1 MAGKIKGITIE
12 IGGNTTTL
20 QAALKNAKNE
30 GKDAASEISKIN
42 NALKFNPNSVELLG
56 QKVEVLKDRVSSAG
70 NELDALKAAQKAVDE
85 QFKKGDMKPEEYRE
99 FQRNVVEA
107 KSRLENFQK
116 QLENAQSEYKNHS
129 SKVGTLKDSF
139 NGLKE
144 KIDDVKEKHSKLIT
158 VLSKTGTAAK
168 NLASGGLKVL
178 GGVASGAAAGVTAVE
193 TAAVAA
199 GKELYDMAKET
210 AAVGDNIDK
219 MSQRLGLSAEA
230 YQEWEY
236 VLSQSGVEIDRVQTG
251 MKTLTNT
258 IDDAKNGADKAI
270 TKFER
275 LGITQKDLANKSR
288 EEIFAKTISGLQQMT
303 DDTEK
308 AALANDLFGKSGQE
322 IIPLLNQSSE
332 STEALIQK
340 AHDLGLIMSDEAV
353 QASVAFT
360 DSLDSLNRATE
371 GVKNRL
377 SAEFLP
383 GITEVIDG
391 LTGLLTGDEGAPE
404 LIQKGFEDIG
414 GKLEELLPQVLTMLG
429 EFTGPLAEIAPDI
442 IFSISNG
449 LLDNLDTFTQS
460 AFDIIQTLAEGLLSE
475 ESIERLIS
483 SAVNLV
489 GSLAQ
494 FLGNNAELIINAAF
508 QMINSLINGLVDG
521 DNIDK
526 LVTASIDLIGALVTG
541 MIDNADDVLVGAFKL
556 IEALVGALLDYDWWG
571 VAKKI
576 FASIRDS
583 LKNLI
588 SRESNKDNPE
598 HAGGLPNVPYDGYAA
613 ELHEGERI
621 LTAAE
626 NKNYNRQQQERAEEQ
641 ATINRRLDS
650 LERSVRER
658 SPTQINIT
666 AKGSARG
673 IARSLKYYV
682 DEEDKREGVIDKNKK
697 K

>member
-20 QAALKNAKNE
+20 QSALKDATSK
-30 GKDAASEISKIN
+30 GKEAASEISKIN

-56 QKVEVLKDRVSSAG
+56 QKVEVLKDRVSAAG
-70 NELDALKAAQKAVDE
+70 NELDALEAAQKSVNE

-107 KSRLENFQK
+107 KSKLENFQK
-116 QLENAQSEYKNHS
+116 QLESAQSEYKTHS
-129 SKVGTLKDSF
+129 GKVGTLKDSF
-139 NGLKE
+139 SDLKD
-144 KIDDVKEKHSKLIT
+144 KIEDVKEKHSKLISA
-158 VLSKTGTAAK
+158 LDKTGDAAK
-168 NLASGGLKVL
+168 KVASGGFKVL
-178 GGVASGAAAGVTAVE
+178 GSVATGAAAGV
-193 TAAVAA
+193 AAVGAAAVNA
-199 GKELYDMAKET
+199 GKELYDMAYAAAQAGDAIDEASQRVGLDAETWQSLSYAAKMSGVEVSTLET
-210 AAVGDNIDK
+210 AAKKLKSTGSDLNLDEAIEQVASIKDPAE
-219 MSQRLGLSAEA
+219 RSA
-230 YQEWEY
+230 
-236 VLSQSGVEIDRVQTG
+236 
-251 MKTLTNT
+251 
-258 IDDAKNGADKAI
+258 KA
-270 TKFER
+270 FE
-275 LGITQKDLANKSR
+275 
-288 EEIFAKTISGLQQMT
+288 
-303 DDTEK
+303 
-308 AALANDLFGKSGQE
+308 LFGKSAAYQMGPMLEQGADAINDLKATARE
-322 IIPLLNQSSE
+322 CGMVMSE
-332 STEALIQK
+332 ESVK
-340 AHDLGLIMSDEAV
+340 ASAE
-353 QASVAFT
+353 FN
-360 DSLDSLNRATE
+360 DSLDNLQITAE
-371 GVKNRL
+371 ALKNNL

-383 GITEVIDG
+383 GITEVMDG

-442 IFSISNG
+442 ILSISNG

-460 AFDIIQTLAEGLLSE
+460 AFDMIQTLAEGLLSE

-494 FLGNNAELIINAAF
+494 FLGNNADLIINAAF

-556 IEALVGALLDYDWWG
+556 IEALVGALLNYDWWQ

-576 FASIRDS
+576 FASIRDG

-588 SRESNKDNPE
+588 TGESDKDNPE
-598 HAGGLPNVPYDGYAA
+598 HAGGLPYVPSDGYTA

-621 LTAAE
+621 LTAAQ

-641 ATINRRLDS
+641 AAINRRLDS
-650 LERSVRER
+650 LERSVKER
-658 SPTQINIT
+658 PPTQVNIT
-666 AKGSARG
+666 AQGSARG
-673 IARSLKYYV
+673 IVRNLKYYV
-682 DEEDKREGVIDKNKK
+682 DEENKREGVIDKNNKK
-697 K
+697 